1 MTAPSPPH
9 AIAPWANAWYID
21 AENLVSVVFIHGLT
35 GNRETTWTDPKT
47 GTCWPQ
53 AQLPADLPQARIF
66 TYGYDADVVRIFQTA
81 SSNTV
86 RDHGK
91 GLANEL
97 SLRRLRT
104 RSNDRPL
111 IFVAHSLGGLVCE
124 QSLLICRGAAEKH
137 LQDVLESTQAIA
149 FMGTPHAGS
158 DLGQW
163 AKTLSG
169 LANVLRKSNPEIV
182 GVLQPGSE
190 TLAGLQQEFHVML
203 DARQKS
209 GKKPIKIFCFFE
221 EIAVI
226 GVGEIV
232 PKHSAILSAYDNRGI
247 HANHMDMTKFS
258 SADDAGY
265 RAVSDQL
272 WLWVNEIEDE
282 FRQNKEKL
290 SKDRKPIPEDI
301 RQGRERMMQEASSA
315 GIISTGSGATFSG
328 NQVAGR
334 DLSF

>member
-1 MTAPSPPH
+1 M
-9 AIAPWANAWYID
+9 
-21 AENLVSVVFIHGLT
+21 
-35 GNRETTWTDPKT
+35 K
-47 GTCWPQ
+47 
-53 AQLPADLPQARIF
+53 
-66 TYGYDADVVRIFQTA
+66 
-81 SSNTV
+81 
-86 RDHGK
+86 
-91 GLANEL
+91 
-97 SLRRLRT
+97 
-104 RSNDRPL
+104 
-111 IFVAHSLGGLVCE
+111 
-124 QSLLICRGAAEKH
+124 SLLIRRGAAEKH

-182 GVLQPGSE
+182 GVLKPGSE
-190 TLAGLQQEFHVML
+190 TLGGLQQEFHVML

-226 GVGEIV
+226 GVGEC
-232 PKHSAILSAYDNRGI
+232 NRGI
-247 HANHMDMTKFS
+247 HANHMDMSKFS
-258 SADDAGY
+258 GANDAGY

-282 FRQNKEKL
+282 LRQNKEKL
-290 SKDRKPIPEDI
+290 SKDRKSIQEDI

-334 DLSF
+334 DLSFKE